1 MCMNGACMNGACMNG
16 VTTPVGDSQRDQ
28 VRVLGMARAVIGGA
42 MVLAPATSMRVWIGA
57 DRKTSGARFLTRAFG
72 AREIAIGVGTVLAVD
87 HDAPVRGWL
96 EAGVLVDTF
105 DAATTL
111 LAYRRLP
118 RVGRTLV
125 AAGAAT
131 AAVMGARLARQLG

>member
-1 MCMNGACMNGACMNG
+1 
-16 VTTPVGDSQRDQ
+16 VTDYAPPVSDSAREQ
-28 VRVLGMARAVIGGA
+28 VRLLGMLRAAIGGA

-57 DRKTSGARFLTRAFG
+57 ERKAFGTRLVTRALG
-72 AREIAIGVGTVLAVD
+72 MREIAIGVGTVLAVD

-96 EAGVLVDTF
+96 EAGVLIDTS
-105 DAATTL
+105 DALTTL
-111 LAYRRLP
+111 IAYRRLP

-131 AAVMGARLARQLG
+131 AAIMGARLARQLG

>member
-1 MCMNGACMNGACMNG
+1 MSDYG
-16 VTTPVGDSQRDQ
+16 VAPVRDSAREQ
-28 VRVLGMARAVIGGA
+28 VRVLGITRAVIGGG

-57 DRKTSGARFLTRAFG
+57 ERKSFGTRLVTRALG
-72 AREIAIGVGTVLAVD
+72 MREIAIGVGTVLAVD

-96 EAGVLVDTF
+96 EAGVLIDTS
-105 DAATTL
+105 DALTTL
-111 LAYRRLP
+111 LAYRKLP

>member
-1 MCMNGACMNGACMNG
+1 MSHYG
-16 VTTPVGDSQRDQ
+16 VAPVRDSARGQ
-28 VRVLGMARAVIGGA
+28 VRVLGITRAVIGGG

-57 DRKTSGARFLTRAFG
+57 ERKSFGTRLVTRALG
-72 AREIAIGVGTVLAVD
+72 MREIAIGVGTVLAVD

-96 EAGVLVDTF
+96 EAGVLIDTS
-105 DAATTL
+105 DALTTL
-111 LAYRRLP
+111 LAYRKLP

-125 AAGAAT
+125 ATGAAT

>member
-1 MCMNGACMNGACMNG
+1 MSDYAPPAAD
-16 VTTPVGDSQRDQ
+16 PAREQ
-28 VRVLGMARAVIGGA
+28 VRFLGIARAVIGGA
-42 MVLAPATSMRVWIGA
+42 MVLAPATSMRFWIG
-57 DRKTSGARFLTRAFG
+57 DERKEFGTRLITRAFG
-72 AREIAIGVGTVLAVD
+72 MREIAIGVGTVLAVD

-96 EAGVLVDTF
+96 EVGVLIDTS
-105 DAATTL
+105 DALTTL
-111 LAYRRLP
+111 LAYRKLP